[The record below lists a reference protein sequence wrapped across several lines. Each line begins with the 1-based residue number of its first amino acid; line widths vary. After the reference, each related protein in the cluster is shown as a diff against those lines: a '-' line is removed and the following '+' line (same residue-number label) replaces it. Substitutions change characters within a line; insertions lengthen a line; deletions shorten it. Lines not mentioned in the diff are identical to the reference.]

1 MILHWITR
9 DLADK
14 EREGAFQ
21 AQTAKATCRPDRLWG
36 PGTDRKTVP
45 RARVLGP
52 GAERIGTKW
61 AHAEMQ
67 SLPRLA
73 VLRQFGERGYFLCLL
88 SPSVKGPT
96 SLPPKVVVGIKGI
109 VLQSPSRVR
118 LCEHT
123 DCSPPQSFPMFLK
136 GRTERKFRQA
146 QHLSGSGLNF
156 QEALEG

>member
-45 RARVLGP
+45 RAQVLGP

-61 AHAEMQ
+61 AHVDMQ
-67 SLPRLA
+67 SLPRL
-73 VLRQFGERGYFLCLL
+73 VC
-88 SPSVKGPT
+88 
-96 SLPPKVVVGIKGI
+96 
-109 VLQSPSRVR
+109 
-118 LCEHT
+118 
-123 DCSPPQSFPMFLK
+123 
-136 GRTERKFRQA
+136 
-146 QHLSGSGLNF
+146 
-156 QEALEG
+156 